1 MRGPVAESFQ
11 YALLRAVPSLPRGE
25 AINVGIVLHCRR
37 GGFLAIRAE
46 VDERRLGA
54 LDPSV
59 DIAALRAQLDS
70 LERVAAGDDPE
81 NPIARLDRSE
91 RFGWLVSPSS
101 TVIQPSAVHT
111 GLTDDAAATLD
122 KLFAELVRAPGA

>member
-1 MRGPVAESFQ
+1 MAESFQ
-11 YALLRAVPSLPRGE
+11 YALLRVVPSLPRGE
-25 AINVGIVLHCRR
+25 AMNVGIVLHCRR
-37 GGFLAIRAE
+37 GQFLAIRTQ
-46 VDERRLGA
+46 VDERRLRV

-59 DIAALRAQLDS
+59 DVAGVRAQLES
-70 LERVAAGDDPE
+70 LERVAAGDDPD

-122 KLFAELVRAPGA
+122 RLFGELVAAPGS